1 MKMRLAVITV
11 IGGKVYVAWK
21 RKMLRDVIGGHQAY
35 IDEKIYGASNFDAG
49 KDHARLGDCECAL
62 RATKL

>member
-1 MKMRLAVITV
+1 
-11 IGGKVYVAWK
+11 
-21 RKMLRDVIGGHQAY
+21 MLRDVIGGHQAY
-35 IDEKIYGASNFDAG
+35 IDEKIYGASKFAAG